1 MVRRETPTPN
11 NKKQTVFLVMD
22 SRQTI
27 GVSLTPKRFGA
38 VNWYGLWSLYKKEV
52 HRFLKVF
59 TQTVAAPMVTALLF
73 LAIFTLALGRA
84 VETIGGIPF
93 SQFLA
98 PGLITMAMAQNAF
111 ANTSSSVVS
120 AKMQGNIVDVIM
132 PPISPTEFV
141 VAYVMGGVTRG
152 MLVGLTTWI
161 GMSFFV
167 PMEVHSLLH
176 LVYHAM
182 TASMMLA
189 LLGLI
194 GGIWADKFDHV
205 AAITNFVVTPF
216 AFLSGTF
223 YSISRLPEP
232 FYTLA
237 HYNPFFYM
245 IDGFRYGAIGQ
256 SDTAP
261 WIGMAVMAGVNA
273 ALGLLAWRMVATGYK
288 LKA

>member
-1 MVRRETPTPN
+1 
-11 NKKQTVFLVMD
+11 MD

-27 GVSLTPKRFGA
+27 GVSLTPKRFGT

-141 VAYVMGGVTRG
+141 IAYVMGGVTRG
-152 MLVGLTTWI
+152 MFVGLTTWI

-176 LVYHAM
+176 LVYHAT

-245 IDGFRYGAIGQ
+245 IDGFRYGAIGV

-273 ALGLLAWRMVATGYK
+273 ALGLLAWRMVSTGYK